1 MQQPETQGYEFQSLP
16 TYLSIHSTQQVFVE
30 QLVCVRLGR
39 GGGGGGAL
47 NTSQNNS
54 GLVSDPLYLLGVRK

>member
-1 MQQPETQGYEFQSLP
+1 MQQPEAQGYEFQSFP

-30 QLVCVRLGR
+30 QLLCERLGR
-39 GGGGGGAL
+39 GRGAL